1 MRFFDA
7 RSRGLDE
14 TLSEIR
20 RNLSPEGEVV
30 TPASRQKTREVFGED
45 LSPQQVVERI
55 CRDISRDGLEAL
67 LTYIRKLDGVEVTA
81 ESLLVS
87 PARMEECH
95 SQVGEHFLQAVRRVK
110 ARVENFQQ
118 AIRHRDVRV
127 PLPGGYLEERY
138 RPIRRVG
145 ICVPGGA
152 AAYPST
158 VLMTVVPARVAGVE
172 EIVVAS
178 PPTANGADNPHVLA
192 TCWELGVKTV
202 LRAGGAH
209 AVAAMAYGVQG
220 LPAVDKIVGPGNIF
234 VALAKKYVFGRVAI
248 DSLAGPSEVVVIA
261 DASARADF
269 VAYDL
274 IAQAEHAPGASIVIS
289 WEEKVLKE
297 VLDAVSAVLA
307 RVDRA
312 EAARQSLDA
321 FGAAV
326 LVSGV
331 DDACYLAAEI
341 APEHLHIITAEP
353 AKLAERI
360 PTAGAVFLGNFA
372 PVAVG
377 DYAAGPSH
385 VLPTSGTARF
395 SSGLSVN
402 DFLRSHSV
410 IYLEESGLRE
420 MAEDVRILA
429 ECEGLTAHRD
439 SVLCRL
445 GGS

>member
-1 MRFFDA
+1 MRFFDG
-7 RSRGLDE
+7 RSQGLAE
-14 TLSEIR
+14 ILAVIR
-20 RNLSPEGEVV
+20 RNLSPEGELV
-30 TPASRQKTREVFGED
+30 TPASRRKTREVFGED

-55 CRDISRDGLEAL
+55 CRDIARDGLEAL
-67 LTYIRKLDGVEVTA
+67 LSYIRKLDGAAVTA
-81 ESLLVS
+81 ETLFVS

-95 SQVGEHFLQAVRRVK
+95 SRVDRQFLEAVRRIR
-110 ARVENFQQ
+110 ARVEQFQS
-118 AIRHRDVRV
+118 AIRHQDVRV
-127 PLPGGYLEERY
+127 SIQGGYLEERY
-138 RPIRRVG
+138 RPLQRVG
-145 ICVPGGA
+145 VCVPGGG

-158 VLMTVVPARVAGVE
+158 VIMTVVPALVAGVE

-178 PPTANGADNPHVLA
+178 PPTPNGADNPHVLA
-192 TCWELGVKTV
+192 TCWELGVKMV

-209 AVAAMAYGVQG
+209 GVAAMAYGVQG
-220 LPAVDKIVGPGNIF
+220 LPPVDKIVGPGNLF

-248 DSLAGPSEVVVIA
+248 DSLAGPSEVVVIV
-261 DASARADF
+261 DGSAEPEF

-297 VLDAVSAVLA
+297 VLASLDSVLGN
-307 RVDRA
+307 VDRA
-312 EAARQSLDA
+312 DAARQSLED

-331 DDACYLAAEI
+331 EEACHLAREI
-341 APEHLHIITAEP
+341 APEHLHIITADP
-353 AKLAERI
+353 GAVADRI

-385 VLPTSGTARF
+385 VLPTGGTARF

-410 IYLEESGLRE
+410 IYLEETGLQE

-445 GGS
+445 PRS